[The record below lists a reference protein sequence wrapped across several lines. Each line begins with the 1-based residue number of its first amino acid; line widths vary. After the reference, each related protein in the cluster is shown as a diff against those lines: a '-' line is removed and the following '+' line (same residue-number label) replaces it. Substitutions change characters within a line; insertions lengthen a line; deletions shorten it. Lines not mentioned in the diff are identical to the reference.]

1 MSNERL
7 LRLLSDVVQSNLHTE
22 DRINH
27 RLTTLVNQSARHSP
41 QGEGS
46 NGDTSGDKDTSDDRR
61 GSGDRRASGDR
72 GQFGDNG
79 AGDEAAGGGKSVL
92 PSQCCVNL
100 RFVEL
105 FTETSDV
112 PWF

>member
-1 MSNERL
+1 MVDRDDIQVSNERL

-46 NGDTSGDKDTSDDRR
+46 NGDTSGDKDTSGDRR
-61 GSGDRRASGDR
+61 WSGDRLGSGDRRASGDR
-72 GQFGDNG
+72 GESGDNG
-79 AGDEAAGGGKSVL
+79 AGDEAAGGGRSMLCCPPSV
-92 PSQCCVNL
+92 V
-100 RFVEL
+100 
-105 FTETSDV
+105 
-112 PWF
+112 